1 MGIRG
6 LLILF
11 LLAVASVSTL
21 PMPLV
26 DADVTAAERYWP
38 QWRGPFMTGLAPHA
52 TPPVEWSETKNVRW
66 KVEIPGKGSAT
77 PVVWADRIY
86 VMTAVPTGEPVKP
99 EAPADP
105 PEGGR
110 RRMGVPANQVQQFT
124 LVALG
129 RADGKTLWKRV
140 LREELPHEGTHPTG
154 TWASASAATD
164 GEVVIASFGSQG
176 LYALDTKG
184 DLLWEKDL
192 GDMTV
197 KLGFG
202 EGSSPA
208 LGKDR
213 VFVQWDH
220 EGESFLV
227 ALDRKTGRELWRQP
241 RDEAT
246 SWASPLVV
254 EHGGRTQVVTSATN
268 KVRSYDAATGKVLWE
283 TAGMTMNAIPT
294 PVYDDGVVF
303 VTSGFR
309 GNALLAVK
317 LDEARGDVAET
328 PALAWRFDRD
338 TPYVPSP
345 LLYGN
350 ELYLMKSNDG
360 MLSCFDAR
368 TGKRHY
374 GPERLP
380 GVANVYASPVG
391 ADGRV
396 YVAGRDGATAVV
408 RRGSAFEVLATN
420 TLDDGF
426 DASPVAVDSELY
438 LRGQKYLYRISE

>member
-1 MGIRG
+1 
-6 LLILF
+6 
-11 LLAVASVSTL
+11 
-21 PMPLV
+21 
-26 DADVTAAERYWP
+26 
-38 QWRGPFMTGLAPHA
+38 
-52 TPPVEWSETKNVRW
+52 
-66 KVEIPGKGSAT
+66 
-77 PVVWADRIY
+77 
-86 VMTAVPTGEPVKP
+86 
-99 EAPADP
+99 
-105 PEGGR
+105 
-110 RRMGVPANQVQQFT
+110 
-124 LVALG
+124 
-129 RADGKTLWKRV
+129 
-140 LREELPHEGTHPTG
+140 
-154 TWASASAATD
+154 
-164 GEVVIASFGSQG
+164 
-176 LYALDTKG
+176 
-184 DLLWEKDL
+184 
-192 GDMTV
+192 
-197 KLGFG
+197 
-202 EGSSPA
+202 
-208 LGKDR
+208 
-213 VFVQWDH
+213 
-220 EGESFLV
+220 
-227 ALDRKTGRELWRQP
+227 
-241 RDEAT
+241 
-246 SWASPLVV
+246 
-254 EHGGRTQVVTSATN
+254 VTSATN

-283 TAGMTMNAIPT
+283 TAGMTVNAIPT

-368 TGKRHY
+368 IGKRHY

-380 GVANVYASPVG
+380 GVANVYASPLG
-391 ADGRV
+391 ADGRI